1 MKTDK
6 HPTKDTPN
14 LSSEKLAATFV
25 TISFLIATVVLNFGP
40 LSMSRTAYSQPYTW
54 LGPGHRVLPGKVDCL
69 DLRHGFHLGNHLEL
83 LPADLMV
90 RILPLQDDP
99 GSSRNL
105 VAAQHQQ
112 VCQKYIYLE
121 FMLGF
126 VKDSKT
132 VLHSRT
138 SVVGVRKKKNF
149 TFGITLS
156 DHTETKIV
164 FSIFYL

>member
-1 MKTDK
+1 MVD
-6 HPTKDTPN
+6 
-14 LSSEKLAATFV
+14 
-25 TISFLIATVVLNFGP
+25 LNFGP

-54 LGPGHRVLPGKVDCL
+54 LDPGHRVLPGEVDCL

-138 SVVGVRKKKNF
+138 SVVGVRKKFFF